1 MGRSISSTTGK
12 DQVKPVTSN
21 TGFDSGDLIYQTASD
36 VGKIPDNF
44 VSSDNFDAKQ
54 KEIRSVQNTTSS
66 FNRKITVPDDI
77 KKRFMGHGCPSAILS
92 NGNIVTVY
100 HEDVNGTPSASSIYT
115 NIKVQIDQPDGTN
128 VVPPFIIN
136 TQNTS
141 YQSYENR
148 CLSVV
153 ASSSGGFAVSWIA
166 RTNYYPTY
174 AVCQNDGTVSVSN
187 IQQGQQAN
195 RSVLASFNDGTYAI
209 FYVASTNALY
219 FQRFNS
225 SGNTGGQVTIS
236 GNITYASNFDA
247 ATEPSG
253 DVNIFWCSGNVL
265 YRRAYNSAGTQQV
278 NETVNSSPM
287 QGSTAFNVAA
297 DISSTGK
304 YGVMVAGNR
313 SPEAVV
319 WFSKDGAGG
328 GWSALTQIG
337 DISISPLPYG
347 WNYVKNIPDTDNFLY
362 TSDGSNYIV
371 TQVIDYLGSPVGPK
385 INNLGTARAQGA
397 RSLLKVGSEL
407 RYYIS
412 GGSQQNQ
419 EYRCNGAMNGQIGY
433 VLIDP
438 STYTADGQN
447 MSASEVVATTTA
459 AVSGYSKA
467 GSTPKTAK
475 FLAASSIN
483 TIGQL
488 PQTTSEATFAQ
499 TITSLGISARYIR
512 GLELDNGKIAIAYCR
527 SDGNHW
533 LLILNSDYTVVSN
546 TQLNTLNSTNG
557 WYKIDIKRLANGNII
572 IVCPDSVDYRQ
583 PTARLYD
590 SAMNQITGETP
601 LNIDPYSLLD
611 SNSSSLSVS
620 SVPYQPTYFLVAYPV
635 GGDIRMQCYDSTD
648 MSNLMSGVQQV
659 LPSSPLTI
667 SIVCD
672 YGGNV
677 YIGGSNSN
685 NYIYRSYNTTFPA
698 GTTWSS
704 GTQMGTYG
712 GAVYRRLNSEARLM
726 ASGYPILPAAGS
738 SGQEIAIQFLGTSTS
753 DDYQTTT
760 TIGRTDDQGSIHG
773 ITGNGTFFYFNN
785 TSKGAYPTSLWR
797 GRADQDPDPQL
808 QAQSIFSGSTG
819 TYIDVGYCIPSKGD
833 TAHIIFMRSTDSSHV
848 IGRIR
853 VSASEYVLATTAGVT
868 PSKGVTLNSTTSP
881 LLGVAA
887 TPCTAGGSAVVQV
900 KGTALLNTN
909 YDADTPSESFDFR
922 SATADGVKG
931 SISGRNVDLGD

>member
-44 VSSDNFDAKQ
+44 ISSDSFDAKQ

-77 KKRFMGHGCPSAILS
+77 KKKFMGHGCPSAILS

-100 HEDVNGTPSASSIYT
+100 YEDANGTPSTSSIYADV
-115 NIKVQIDQPDGTN
+115 KVQIDQPDGTN

-136 TQNTS
+136 TQNTT
-141 YQSYENR
+141 YRSYENR

-153 ASSSGGFAVSWIA
+153 ASSSGGFAVSWSA
-166 RTNYYPTY
+166 GTTYYPTY

-187 IQQGQQAN
+187 IRQGQQAN
-195 RSVLASFNDGTYAI
+195 RSVLASFNNGTYAI
-209 FYVASTNALY
+209 FYAASTNALY
-219 FQRFNS
+219 MQRFNS
-225 SGNTGGQVTIS
+225 GGNTGGQLTIAS
-236 GNITYASNFDA
+236 NITYNSNYDA

-253 DVNIFWCSGNVL
+253 DVNIFYSQGNVL
-265 YRRAYNSAGTQQV
+265 YRKAYNSSGTQQV
-278 NETVNSSPM
+278 SETVNSSPM
-287 QGSTAFNVAA
+287 QGSTVLGVAA

-304 YGVMVAGNR
+304 YGVMVSGNR

-328 GWSALTQIG
+328 GWSALTQLQ
-337 DISISPLPYG
+337 DSSISPLAYG

-362 TSDGSNYIV
+362 TVDGTSYIV

-447 MSASEVVATTTA
+447 MSGLETVATTTA
-459 AVSGYSKA
+459 AVSGYSRA

-483 TIGQL
+483 TIGQS

-499 TITSLGISARYIR
+499 TITSLGIAALYFR

-533 LLILNSDYTVVSN
+533 LLILNSDYSVVSN
-546 TQLNTLNSTNG
+546 TQLNTLNSSNG
-557 WYKIDIKRLANGNII
+557 RYKIDIKRLANGNII
-572 IVCPDSVDYRQ
+572 VVCPDSVDYRTS
-583 PTARLYD
+583 TARLYD

-601 LNIDPYSLLD
+601 LDLAPYGAMD
-611 SNSSSLSVS
+611 GTACSLSVS
-620 SVPYQPTYFLVAYPV
+620 SVPFQPTYFLVAYPIS
-635 GGDIRMQCYDSTD
+635 GDVRMQCYDSTD
-648 MSNLMSGVQQV
+648 MSRLMSGLQQV
-659 LPSSPLTI
+659 LASSPNSI

-677 YIGGSNSN
+677 YIGGSNSSR
-685 NYIYRSYNTTFPA
+685 YIARSYNTNFPA
-698 GTTWSS
+698 GTSWST
-704 GTQMGTYG
+704 GTNMGSYGAATYK
-712 GAVYRRLNSEARLM
+712 RLNSEARFM

-738 SGQEIAIQFLGTSTS
+738 SGQEVAIQFLGTSTS

-760 TIGRTDDQGSIHG
+760 TIGRSDNLGSIHG

-785 TSKGAYPTSLWR
+785 TNKGSYPASLWR

-808 QAQSIFSGSTG
+808 QAQNIFTGGTG

-833 TAHIIFMRSTDSSHV
+833 TAHIIFMRPTDSYHV
-848 IGRIR
+848 IGKIR

-868 PSKGVTLNSTTSP
+868 PSNGITLNSTTSP

-887 TPCTAGGSAVVQV
+887 TPCTAGGSGVVQV